1 MPHTSL
7 AYSSGHLGLD
17 KGGSGTWTLQ
27 EHRRFLEAM
36 RLYPDGPWKRVAAI
50 VGTRS
55 VRQIRTH
62 AQKCKE
68 KIARHERGLRIKPA
82 RRRKAMHCVDSLSR
96 SPRSP
101 SSSPEHL
108 MDLLDPL
115 SLSTVDGLSRS
126 PRSPTSSSEYL
137 IDLLDPLFLD
147 EVDDCMGGCE
157 PLTYSCSEDQLE
169 ECLVFLS
176 DALDAN
182 NGVEFEL

>member
-1 MPHTSL
+1 MPHTSMD
-7 AYSSGHLGLD
+7 YYSGHLGLD
-17 KGGSGTWTLQ
+17 EEGSGTWTLQ
-27 EHRRFLEAM
+27 EHHRFLEGM

-82 RRRKAMHCVDSLSR
+82 RRRKAMHCVDSLCK

-101 SSSPEHL
+101 SSLSSEYL
-108 MDLLDPL
+108 MDLLDPHY
-115 SLSTVDGLSRS
+115 V
-126 PRSPTSSSEYL
+126 
-137 IDLLDPLFLD
+137 D
-147 EVDDCMGGCE
+147 EVEDFMDGCE
-157 PLTYSCSEDQLE
+157 PLSYSCSQSQLK

-176 DALDAN
+176 DILDAN
-182 NGVEFEL
+182 TGVQFEL

>member
-1 MPHTSL
+1 MPNTSL
-7 AYSSGHLGLD
+7 SYSSGHLGLD

-36 RLYPDGPWKRVAAI
+36 HLYPDGPWKQVAAI

-68 KIARHERGLRIKPA
+68 KIARHERGLHIKPA

-101 SSSPEHL
+101 SSSL
-108 MDLLDPL
+108 
-115 SLSTVDGLSRS
+115 
-126 PRSPTSSSEYL
+126 SSEYL
-137 IDLLDPLFLD
+137 MDLWNPLSVD
-147 EVDDCMGGCE
+147 EVDDIVGGCE
-157 PLTYSCSEDQLE
+157 PLAYSCSRNQLE

-176 DALDAN
+176 DVLDAN
-182 NGVEFEL
+182 KIVQFELTL